1 MSRARVFEVRD
12 VGFLRFCSITNQ
24 NQNIKRSPQAGKT
37 NARLRSKPCGWLSAG
52 RCRNCCVHAN
62 QYQGFNLDE
71 VVQGEIHETGKV
83 KTQAEC
89 LIIWPLYQ
97 ARMTYLRQ
105 MIQTKIL
112 AVSVLSK
119 PEGNKELQDVQ
130 RDKSMKPNANGI
142 NSEELTGY
150 CITILNTILSV
161 EIATKEQKWPENI

>member
-1 MSRARVFEVRD
+1 
-12 VGFLRFCSITNQ
+12 
-24 NQNIKRSPQAGKT
+24 
-37 NARLRSKPCGWLSAG
+37 
-52 RCRNCCVHAN
+52 
-62 QYQGFNLDE
+62 LDE

-83 KTQAEC
+83 KTQAQC
-89 LIIWPLYQ
+89 LIIWPLYH